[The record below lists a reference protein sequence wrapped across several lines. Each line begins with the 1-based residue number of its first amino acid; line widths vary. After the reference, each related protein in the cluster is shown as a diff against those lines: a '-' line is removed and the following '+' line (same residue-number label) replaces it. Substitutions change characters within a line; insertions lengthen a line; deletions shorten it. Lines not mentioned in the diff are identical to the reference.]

1 LVVTIMTD
9 QPIPLDRHRGMAAQ
23 KATDIRRLLAEV
35 AANEQTLR
43 LRQEE
48 LETQLIAAPATTWPE
63 AAEKAH
69 YLLGLFATTSMA
81 LDPRRKTLIANVLG
95 DFVRL
100 THQASIDPP
109 KDK

>member
-1 LVVTIMTD
+1 MVTIMTD

>member
-1 LVVTIMTD
+1 MVTIMTD

-69 YLLGLFATTSMA
+69 YLLGLFATMSMA